1 MNAGQS
7 TTSDEYYL
15 DEIGFDFVK
24 ACIEIL
30 EERGLEEEGL
40 YRVGGVS
47 TKITKLLSIGLD
59 RTKSENE
66 RRLIFL
72 NGSTIDVLEN
82 KTIAS
87 ALKHY
92 LRHLNE
98 PIMTYKL
105 HDAFIT
111 AASKLIRLLYY
122 VIATKKHNLL
132 FRTRNKST

>member
-1 MNAGQS
+1 MTPGQN
-7 TTSDEYYL
+7 TKTDEYYL

-24 ACIEIL
+24 TCIEVL

-47 TKITKLLSIGLD
+47 TKITKLINVGLD
-59 RTKSENE
+59 RSKSESE
-66 RRLIFL
+66 RRQVFF
-72 NGSTIDVLEN
+72 NGSNMDISET

-98 PIMTYKL
+98 PIMTYSL
-105 HDAFIT
+105 HDLFIR
-111 AASKLIRLLYY
+111 AASMYFY
-122 VIATKKHNLL
+122 
-132 FRTRNKST
+132 KSMSVLTIYTF